1 MTLKNQN
8 SLVECCS
15 DDQKGIS
22 SKSRKEKKQ
31 INVKFE
37 NYVERHSFLAKY
49 FTTFIETSDMFTIGF
64 TKTLTNTSN
73 KSQASFLAWHHR
85 HGRQAQNENW
95 LQINNLLRQCNHIG
109 IFSIDLCYKFCFKS
123 SPNIWLYLGVFVN

>member
-64 TKTLTNTSN
+64 TKTGSHYN
-73 KSQASFLAWHHR
+73 
-85 HGRQAQNENW
+85 
-95 LQINNLLRQCNHIG
+95 INNRYSIKIIIQIHGLNVRV
-109 IFSIDLCYKFCFKS
+109 IFWKQL
-123 SPNIWLYLGVFVN
+123 